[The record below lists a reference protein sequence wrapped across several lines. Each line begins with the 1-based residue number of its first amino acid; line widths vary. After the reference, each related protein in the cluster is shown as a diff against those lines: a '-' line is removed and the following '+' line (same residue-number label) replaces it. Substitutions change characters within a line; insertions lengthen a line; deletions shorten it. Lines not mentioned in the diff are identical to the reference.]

1 MRRLFLTSVL
11 ALVAA
16 TIIPFGQARSG
27 EAPVVVELFTSQG
40 CSSCVPA
47 DAYLRVLAK
56 RTDVIALAFH
66 VDYWDYIGWK
76 DQFAQPEFTTR
87 QHAYR
92 RTLKSRYVYTPQV
105 VINGQVHNVGSDVEE
120 IERQIVKFRAMADD
134 GPQLRL
140 RHVGENITVEVGAG
154 QIAKPVDIFFVT
166 YDDEQATD
174 VTRGENS
181 GKKLVNARV
190 VREMRRIGRWD
201 GTAKKYV
208 VSLSGKSGNAGCAV
222 LLQSPGGPIQSAQSL
237 TFASN

>member
-1 MRRLFLTSVL
+1 MRRLLLSSVL
-11 ALVAA
+11 VLLAA
-16 TIIPFGQARSG
+16 TVVPFGPARSG

-47 DAYLRVLAK
+47 DAYLRELAK
-56 RTDVIALAFH
+56 RDDVIALAFH

-76 DQFAQPEFTTR
+76 DEFAQPEFTTR

-105 VINGQVHNVGSDVEE
+105 VINGLVHNVGSDVEE
-120 IERQIVKFRAMADD
+120 IERQIVKFRGMVDV

-140 RHVGENITVEVGAG
+140 LHVGENITVEVGAG
-154 QIAKPVDIFFVT
+154 QIAEPVDVFFIT
-166 YDDEQATD
+166 YDDEQATE

-190 VREMRRIGRWD
+190 VREMLRIGKWD
-201 GTAKKYV
+201 GTANKYV
-208 VSLSGKSGNAGCAV
+208 VSLSGKNGNAGCAV
-222 LLQSPGGPIQSAQSL
+222 LLQSPGGAIWSARSL
-237 TFASN
+237 AFARN